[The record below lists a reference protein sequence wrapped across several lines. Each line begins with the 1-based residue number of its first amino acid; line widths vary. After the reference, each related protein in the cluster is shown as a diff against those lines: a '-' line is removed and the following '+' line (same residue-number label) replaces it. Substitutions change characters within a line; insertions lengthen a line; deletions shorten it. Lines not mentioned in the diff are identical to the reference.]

1 MTRKIFSSSVS
12 LVLPNSDGHWF
23 AYRAPMPVP
32 AKLRYLISVYFILFY
47 FILFY
52 FILFVFS
59 QVGVLVGAGCVLGVF
74 GFGGRPAPLDFF
86 VL

>member
-1 MTRKIFSSSVS
+1 V
-12 LVLPNSDGHWF
+12 
-23 AYRAPMPVP
+23 
-32 AKLRYLISVYFILFY
+32 FILFY

-74 GFGGRPAPLDFF
+74 GFGGRPAPLDLF